1 MSVIDQRIVEMKF
14 DNSKFAEG
22 VRGTMSML
30 DRLRSA
36 LSFKGGSSGIDELQS
51 SVNRFN
57 MANVSSSL
65 QGVGGQISTLGM
77 TAANVFGN
85 IITDGIYKM
94 NAALSQFTTK
104 PIRDGLSE
112 YEMNMG
118 SIQTILTN
126 TQSKGSTLTD
136 VTSSLD
142 ELNTY
147 ADKTVYSFGEMTR
160 NIGTFTAAGVGL
172 EDATTAIKG
181 ISNLGAASGSSS
193 AQVSTAMYQMSQAL
207 AAGKVGLMDWN
218 SLNSAGMGGQL
229 LQDAL
234 KETSRALGTGADSA
248 IAKAGTFRDSLQE
261 GWLTADVLRQTF
273 ANFSGDVDESSL
285 LSAGYTQEQIDNIKT
300 QAKAALEAATV
311 SKTFSDVM
319 DTTKESLG
327 SGWAKTWQILIGD
340 FDEAKKL
347 WTAVGTELQDIFN
360 AMGNQRNAFLEQ
372 WKVLGGRAN
381 VLEAIGASYNALK
394 NSMIDMGKGFK
405 AVAPNLD
412 PAVFAA
418 ITSKVSS
425 FIQAMVK
432 SGNASVA
439 FRQLGEGFG
448 QVLRGLI
455 DLLGPVARMVG
466 IFFDAFKKGDPKISP
481 DNPYGLTSFQ
491 KAIKGIGDV
500 LETVGKYLQRFA
512 HDFEKTFDFTKFSVM
527 AHTIKSAFASSFK
540 VLGLAVETVITIFK
554 RLTGNMDA
562 GSAFGSAM
570 NFVVKIVTKVAQ
582 AIVNFNNDILRGNSV
597 FSGFG
602 DKLIKIAG
610 NLKTFLGSIN
620 MGGFFSAIGERLGQ
634 VSGLFSEFGS
644 VAKKVLSFF
653 IPSWQGLGTFLG
665 GLGVL
670 FGSIF
675 GGLIDGF
682 KSVSQGLGDVFSSDN
697 FSKILDAINTG
708 LLLAITVMLK
718 NFLGGGSLI
727 DQIKDKFFG
736 GGDDDEDESLTDKI
750 KAFLV
755 GKDDDGGV
763 IEGIS
768 NRIKGAIEPLT
779 DTLDAMQQ
787 TLKAATLMQIAIAIG
802 ILTASVVALSTID
815 SAALTKSLTAMT
827 VMFGQL
833 AGMLYLIQMMAL
845 GKTALTLP
853 FLAAGL
859 MGIATAVLILSAA
872 VSVMSGLSWEELARG
887 LTGLAGTLAILVGS
901 VRLLSASSGG
911 MIRAGAGI
919 IALSIGVNLLVTAVK
934 RMSGLNWDELIRG
947 LVGLAGVLVSLAI
960 FTRIAAIDKMGITTG
975 LGLMGL
981 ASSVVILAAAMKI
994 MASISITDTLQSL
1007 VALGGALVILTLAV
1021 RAMPANLPL
1030 VAIGLTLLAG
1040 ALVIISGALL
1050 LLSTLS
1056 IGDTL
1061 QSLLLLGGA
1070 LGILAIG
1077 VNTMSGALAGAAA
1090 MLVVTAAL
1098 GILVPILITLGTTP
1112 WQIIVGGIVALAA
1125 TFAVFAAAG
1134 YLLTPVVPT
1143 LIGLAAAIG
1152 LVGLSVL
1159 GIMAGLAAFI
1169 AAIALLT
1176 IGIAALAAVGTETL
1190 TGLIGLLPLFITTI
1204 GESIIALF
1212 ELIATSGTAIVDMI
1226 VTIFTSILTS
1236 VQEVTPQ
1243 IIETVAGLLQG
1254 ILQMVIDMTP
1264 TIMETARVLLTG
1276 LLQLVIDMTPLIVDA
1291 FIVIVEGILKAL
1303 VTLTPDVVSAGVG
1316 MVKALVEGIVGM
1328 VTYLVDAGMRLIMGI
1343 LDGLNR
1349 NLPSVIDK
1357 GVEVIAN
1364 LISGISRASLRLVNA
1379 AAEALLQF
1387 LNGFAGAI
1395 RRYSGQFRA
1404 AGLNVAT
1411 AIVDGITGGL
1421 ASKVGAVVR
1430 AASNLASNIP
1440 KSIKKILGIHSPS
1453 RVMRDMM
1460 AFVGDG
1466 MVVGLSNQE
1475 SVVGKAT
1482 NRLGNQTVKAMREAL
1497 SGAELDMPN
1506 SDFVPVIRPVVD
1518 LTDVNA
1524 SGKIISNLLGR
1535 NASIMAEAFNEAASL
1550 SVKNDPDSSEMNETS
1565 KVTNVNFVQNNTS
1578 PKALSEIDIYRNTNN
1593 QISMVKELIESNA

>member
-36 LSFKGGSSGIDELQS
+36 LSFKGGSSGINELQS
-51 SVNRFN
+51 SVNRFS

-65 QGVGGQISTLGM
+65 QGVGSQITTLGM

-94 NAALSQFTTK
+94 TGALGQFTTK

-147 ADKTVYSFGEMTR
+147 ADKTVYSFGEMTK

-193 AQVSTAMYQMSQAL
+193 LQVSTAMYQMSQAL
-207 AAGKVGLMDWN
+207 AAGRVGLMDWN

-311 SKTFSDVM
+311 SKTFSDVI

-347 WTAVGTELQDIFN
+347 WTAVGTELSDMFTS
-360 AMGNQRNAFLEQ
+360 MSNQRNAFLEQ
-372 WKVLGGRAN
+372 WKILGGRTR
-381 VLEAIGASYNALK
+381 VLETIAAGYNAVK
-394 NSMIDMGKGFK
+394 SSMIDMSKGFK
-405 AVAPNLD
+405 SIAPSLD
-412 PAVFAA
+412 PAVFSA
-418 ITSKVSS
+418 ITTKVST
-425 FIQAMVK
+425 FIQDMLK
-432 SGNASVA
+432 SGNATVA

-448 QVLRGLI
+448 QVLKGLM
-455 DLLGPVARMVG
+455 DVLGPVARMVG

-491 KAIKGIGDV
+491 KAVKGIGDV

-527 AHTIKSAFASSFK
+527 AHTIKSAFSSSFK

-562 GSAFGSAM
+562 GSAFGTAM

-620 MGGFFSAIGERLGQ
+620 MGGFFSAIGTRLGQ
-634 VSGLFSEFGS
+634 LSGLFSEFGS

-653 IPSWQGLGTFLG
+653 IPSWQGFGTFLG
-665 GLGVL
+665 GLGTL
-670 FGSIF
+670 LGSIF
-675 GGLIDGF
+675 GGLMEGF
-682 KSVSQGLGDVFSSDN
+682 KAVGQGLGDVFSGEN

-736 GGDDDEDESLTDKI
+736 GGDDDEESLTDKI
-750 KAFLV
+750 KSFLV

-768 NRIKGAIEPLT
+768 DRIKGAIEPLT

-802 ILTASVVALSTID
+802 VLTASVVALSTID

-859 MGIATAVLILSAA
+859 VGIATAVLILSAA
-872 VSVMSGLSWEELARG
+872 VSVMSGLSWDELVRG
-887 LTGLAGTLAILVGS
+887 LVGLAGTLAILVGS

-1098 GILVPILITLGTTP
+1098 SILVPILITLGTMP
-1112 WQIIVGGIVALAA
+1112 WQIIVAGIVALAA

-1291 FIVIVEGILKAL
+1291 FITIVEGILKAL
-1303 VTLTPDVVSAGVG
+1303 VTLTPDVVAAGVA

-1349 NLPSVIDK
+1349 NLPTVIDK

-1364 LISGISRASLRLVNA
+1364 LISGISRASLKLVNA

-1411 AIVDGITGGL
+1411 AIIDGITGGL

-1430 AASNLASNIP
+1430 AASNVAANIP

-1460 AFVGDG
+1460 SFVGDG
-1466 MVVGLSNQE
+1466 MVIGLNNQE
-1475 SVVGKAT
+1475 SAVGKAT

-1518 LTDVNA
+1518 LTDVTA
-1524 SGKIISNLLGR
+1524 SGKAIGNLLGR

-1550 SVKNDPDSSEMNETS
+1550 SVTNDPDSSEMNETS
-1565 KVTNVNFVQNNTS
+1565 KVTNVSFVQNNTS